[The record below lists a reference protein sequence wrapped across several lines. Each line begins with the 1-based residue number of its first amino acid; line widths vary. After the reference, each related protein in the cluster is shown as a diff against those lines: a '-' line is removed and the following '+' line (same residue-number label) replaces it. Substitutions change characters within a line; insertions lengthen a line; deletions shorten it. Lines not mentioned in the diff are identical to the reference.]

1 MDAPLRLAPST
12 AIVFDT
18 NVLLSAFIF
27 RKFAGDVYQYCAER
41 YLLYSSEWMLAELSE
56 KLESK
61 KFRLPLTLQETILV
75 QVREDVQLVYPTNE
89 MPNYSRDPD
98 DNNVLRLALFIKANF
113 IITGDR
119 DLLDLGQVEK
129 TEIISP
135 KLFFERYMM

>member
-1 MDAPLRLAPST
+1 
-12 AIVFDT
+12 
-18 NVLLSAFIF
+18 
-27 RKFAGDVYQYCAER
+27 
-41 YLLYSSEWMLAELSE
+41 MLAELSE